1 MTGSLAALLLV
12 AALPAG
18 AQTLQFPGNAS
29 LRQEV
34 TSPLDSY
41 AMPVDIWTDGA
52 LPTQVV
58 EGEMTR
64 QAWRIGTSSLTTLQV
79 LRPLREQLRNDG
91 YDILFEC
98 QTEACGGF
106 DFRFGVETLAP
117 PAMQVDIGNYRFL
130 AASREDE
137 AGKAYVSLFISR
149 TAQAGF
155 VQVTQ
160 VLPPTEDT
168 PPLAEATAPPVGQTQ
183 EDRSPLASRLD
194 VLGHAVLED
203 LTFDTG
209 SSQLGQ
215 GNFASLAA
223 LADYLADHPNRRVA
237 LVGHTDAEGSLDGNI
252 ALSKRRAGSVLER
265 LVSDYGVSRRQLAAE
280 GMGYLSPVAS
290 NLTDAGR
297 TANRRVEVII
307 TSDVE

>member
-1 MTGSLAALLLV
+1 MTGLLAALLLV

-29 LRQEV
+29 LQQEA

-58 EGEMTR
+58 EGELTR

-117 PAMQVDIGNYRFL
+117 PAMQIDIGNYRFL

-137 AGKAYVSLFISR
+137 AGTAYVSLFISR

-160 VLPPTEDT
+160 VLPSTEDT

-215 GNFASLAA
+215 GDFASLAA

-307 TSDVE
+307 TSDAQ

>member
-1 MTGSLAALLLV
+1 MRGSLAALLLM

-18 AQTLQFPGNAS
+18 AQTLQFPGNAT
-29 LRQEV
+29 LQQEA

-41 AMPVDIWTDGA
+41 AMPVNIWTDGA

-58 EGEMTR
+58 EGELSR

-117 PAMQVDIGNYRFL
+117 PAMQIDIGNYRFL

-137 AGKAYVSLFISR
+137 AGTAYVSLFISR

-160 VLPPTEDT
+160 VLPQTEDT

-215 GNFASLAA
+215 GDFASLAA

-307 TSDVE
+307 TSDAE